1 MSLDLQA
8 AANKRMRRGLIA
20 LAAIVVVLAV
30 IIVFLLAFGGDK
42 KTTDGKGASA
52 GTQPAPAATETP
64 SDTYTNPKNWVD
76 LPNGTGTSNGLPV
89 KFPKSPEGAAAMM
102 VSLLRASWTLD
113 PADVARAATT
123 YSLPQEV
130 EAVKAAAPQAAAG
143 NRKVAGIPTDGP
155 IPPGARFFAI
165 PIGVQ
170 WTRQDDTHV
179 RVSVD
184 IRVVTNAGNGAENET
199 QLISMAGMAVWSGD
213 DWKNASLPPGDQP
226 EPFDIGS
233 EGFNKAG
240 WKAIQEGGRR

>member
-30 IIVFLLAFGGDK
+30 IIVLLLVFGGDK
-42 KTTDGKGASA
+42 KAADGKGSSA

-89 KFPKSPEGAAAMM
+89 KFPKSPEGATAML
-102 VSLLRASWTLD
+102 VSSIRASWSID
-113 PADVARAATT
+113 QADVERAITT
-123 YSLPQEV
+123 YSVPQEV
-130 EAVKAAAPQAAAG
+130 DALKAAAPQAAAG
-143 NRKVAGIPTDGP
+143 NRKTAGIADGP
-155 IPPGARFFAI
+155 LPQGARFSAI
-165 PIGVQ
+165 PIGVK

-199 QLISMAGMAVWSGD
+199 QLISTTGMAVWSGD
-213 DWKNASLPPGDQP
+213 DWKTTSIPPGEQT